1 MTPRHSVIETSTLG
15 KVTLVASGDRM
26 TGLFFEHHHPKPT
39 VPLGE
44 SVEAEHD
51 GLLARAESEIDE
63 YLAGR
68 RRTFDLP
75 LRMTGDLFLQRV
87 WSLMQQ
93 IPYGST
99 TTYGAIA
106 GHLAGVFG
114 PESLSKRVGSA
125 AALNPLCVIV
135 PCHRVVGANGSLT
148 GYAGGIERK
157 QRLLRLESAVDQ
169 QILPLGSPLVPKPE
183 PGHVPAL

>member
-1 MTPRHSVIETSTLG
+1 MTPRHLVIETSTLG
-15 KVTLVASGDRM
+15 KVILVAAGDRM
-26 TGLFFEHHHPKPT
+26 TGLLFEHHHPRPT
-39 VPLGE
+39 VPLGAR
-44 SVEAEHD
+44 VEAD
-51 GLLARAESEIDE
+51 GLLARAAAQLDE

-87 WSLMQQ
+87 WSLVQQ

-99 TTYGAIA
+99 TTYGVIA
-106 GHLAGVFG
+106 GQLAGVFG
-114 PESLSKRVGSA
+114 DEFLSKRVGGA

-157 QRLLRLESAVDQ
+157 RGLLRLESAVDQ
-169 QILPLGSPLVPKPE
+169 QSLPLASPRVPE
-183 PGHVPAL
+183 SEEGYVPAL